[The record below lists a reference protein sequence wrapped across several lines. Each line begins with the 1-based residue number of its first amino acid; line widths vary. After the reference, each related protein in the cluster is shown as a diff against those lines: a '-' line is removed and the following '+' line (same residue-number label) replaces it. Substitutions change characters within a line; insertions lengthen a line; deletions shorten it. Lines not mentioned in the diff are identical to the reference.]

1 MIHPV
6 VDSKLVGAVS
16 IELGAFG
23 TPVLLIDG
31 QPAPKGEKPGRFVV
45 QTTSGPATAMFRPS
59 LRRTAPSLN
68 VNGRLIEVGKAI
80 PIWLLVLA
88 MLPIGLVGVGGALG
102 GGLGGA
108 GAAANLGVA
117 RSSLKLA
124 AKLAIMIG
132 IAALAV
138 GSYAVIAALVL
149 G

>member
-6 VDSKLVGAVS
+6 VDSQLVGTVT

-23 TPVLLIDG
+23 TPVLMVDG
-31 QPAPKGEKPGRFVV
+31 QPAPKGEKRGRFVV
-45 QTTSGPATAMFRPS
+45 QTTAGPATAMFKPS
-59 LRRTAPSLN
+59 LRRTAPSLD
-68 VNGRLIEVGKAI
+68 VDGRLIEVGKSI
-80 PIWLLVLA
+80 PIWLVVVA
-88 MLPIGLVGVGGALG
+88 MLPIGLVGVGEALG

-117 RSSLKLA
+117 RSSLKLP

-138 GSYAVIAALVL
+138 GTYAVIAALLL